1 LNFRQLKKF
10 LRAVVE
16 INKNSHCGD
25 VNGKVPALP
34 SSLPP
39 SAHSSVLQLS
49 LPPSQL
55 QIGLCRVRC
64 TEGGVETKKK
74 KKKKKK
80 KKRQAQHVNQV
91 FPLLASGGR
100 EQPGR
105 QGQPP

>member
-1 LNFRQLKKF
+1 M
-10 LRAVVE
+10 
-16 INKNSHCGD
+16 
-25 VNGKVPALP
+25 
-34 SSLPP
+34 
-39 SAHSSVLQLS
+39 
-49 LPPSQL
+49 
-55 QIGLCRVRC
+55 
-64 TEGGVETKKK
+64 ETKKK